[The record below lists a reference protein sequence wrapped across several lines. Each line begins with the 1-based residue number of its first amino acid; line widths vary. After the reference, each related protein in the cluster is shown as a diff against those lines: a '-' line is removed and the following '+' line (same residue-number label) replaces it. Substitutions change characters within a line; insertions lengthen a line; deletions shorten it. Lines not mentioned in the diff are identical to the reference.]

1 MGAICGATP
10 NGRLAG
16 EPFTQSSRPANGSCK
31 KGLTAMFSSLLHLP
45 FAEYTSGSLNL
56 DVQPQNFAGEEG
68 RALFGKLLG
77 SYFNRGGLHVQ
88 VTCVSVDDLKDA
100 QIHPENHRDL
110 LVRVTGYSGVFV
122 DMCEVIQNDVIAR
135 MNP

>member
-1 MGAICGATP
+1 
-10 NGRLAG
+10 
-16 EPFTQSSRPANGSCK
+16 
-31 KGLTAMFSSLLHLP
+31 
-45 FAEYTSGSLNL
+45 
-56 DVQPQNFAGEEG
+56 EEG

-88 VTCVSVDDLKDA
+88 ETCVSVDDLSDA

-122 DMCEVIQNDVIAR
+122 DMGEVIQNDVIAR
-135 MNP
+135 MNS